1 MKSFKTKKGT
11 DYSKWLI
18 PLLVITVL
26 FVGMM
31 FFVMYSSPYLEK
43 FTNSSAT
50 LEYYY
55 MQSCP
60 HCNNFTPVWEEL
72 GRRVK
77 NDGISVSLKKYDLQA
92 PENKVKVEKNKI
104 TGAPTIILEKNGKS
118 TEYHGNRSVEG
129 LLGWLG
135 GQLMQSM

>member
-77 NDGISVSLKKYDLQA
+77 NDGLSVSLKKYDLQA
-92 PENKVKVEKNKI
+92 PENKVKVDKNKI

-129 LLGWLG
+129 LLTFI
-135 GQLMQSM
+135 QS

>member
-1 MKSFKTKKGT
+1 MKSFKTKKGSN
-11 DYSKWLI
+11 YSKWLI

-31 FFVMYSSPYLEK
+31 FFVMYSTPYLEK

-77 NDGISVSLKKYDLQA
+77 NEGISVSLKKYDLQS
-92 PENKVKVEKNKI
+92 PENKVKVDKNNI

-118 TEYHGNRSVEG
+118 IEYHGNRTTEA
-129 LLGWLG
+129 LLKFV
-135 GQLMQSM
+135 QS

>member
-77 NDGISVSLKKYDLQA
+77 NEGISVSLKKYDLQA
-92 PENKVKVEKNKI
+92 PENKVKVDKNKI

-129 LLGWLG
+129 LLTFI
-135 GQLMQSM
+135 QY

>member
-11 DYSKWLI
+11 NYSKWLI

-26 FVGMM
+26 FVGIM

-43 FTNSSAT
+43 FTNSAAT

-77 NDGISVSLKKYDLQA
+77 NEGISVSLKKYNLQA
-92 PENKVKVEKNKI
+92 PENKVKVDKNKI
-104 TGAPTIILEKNGKS
+104 TGAPTIVLDKNGKS
-118 TEYHGNRSVEG
+118 TEYHGNRTVEDI
-129 LLGWLG
+129 LKFI
-135 GQLMQSM
+135 QS

>member
-129 LLGWLG
+129 LLTFI
-135 GQLMQSM
+135 QS

>member
-1 MKSFKTKKGT
+1 MKNFKTKNGS
-11 DYSKWLI
+11 DYSKWLL

-26 FVGMM
+26 FVGVMA
-31 FFVMYSSPYLEK
+31 FVMFSTPYLEK
-43 FTNSSAT
+43 FTNSGAT

-77 NDGISVSLKKYDLQA
+77 QEGLSVSLKKYDLQS
-92 PENKVKVEKNKI
+92 PENKVKVQKNKV
-104 TGAPTIILEKNGKS
+104 TGAPTIILEKDGKS
-118 TEYHGNRSVEG
+118 SEYNGSRTVDA
-129 LLGWLG
+129 
-135 GQLMQSM
+135 LMKFIKA